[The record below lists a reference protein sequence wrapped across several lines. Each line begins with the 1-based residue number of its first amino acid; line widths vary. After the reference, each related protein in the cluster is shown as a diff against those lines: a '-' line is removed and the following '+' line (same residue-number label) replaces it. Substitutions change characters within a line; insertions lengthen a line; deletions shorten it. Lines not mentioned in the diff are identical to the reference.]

1 MKHYVKLQ
9 SAEDLKQEWFDPAV
23 PHMSMMFNEQTLEEC
38 QIINGSIYAT
48 YEPMIFDEPCSWNT
62 SIGPVSISA
71 GIYFVHP
78 DYEEFT

>member
-9 SAEDLKQEWFDPAV
+9 SAEDLKLEWFDPAI
-23 PHMSMMFNEQTLEEC
+23 PHMSARFIEQTLEEC

-62 SIGPVSISA
+62 MNGVVSVPA
-71 GIYFVHP
+71 GMYFVHP
-78 DYEEFT
+78 DYEIL

>member
-9 SAEDLKQEWFDPAV
+9 SVEDLKQEWFDPAV
-23 PHMSMMFNEQTLEEC
+23 PHMSMMFNEKTLEEC

-48 YEPMIFDEPCSWNT
+48 YEPMVSDEPCSWNT
-62 SIGPVSISA
+62 MNGVVSVLA

-78 DYEEFT
+78 DYEEF

>member
-9 SAEDLKQEWFDPAV
+9 SAEDLKLEWFDPAI
-23 PHMSMMFNEQTLEEC
+23 PHMSARFNEQTLEEC

-62 SIGPVSISA
+62 MDGVVSVPA
-71 GIYFVHP
+71 GMYFVHP
-78 DYEEFT
+78 DYEIL